1 MRKFLSEECGLIF
14 TDSQNIDMLY
24 APLGNMID
32 IFRTLQS
39 KIKWDFSLVN
49 FSNTHN
55 KNVLFLFQDFPSHFD
70 TFYACFKKKNLSLF
84 L

>member
-32 IFRTLQS
+32 IFRRLQS
-39 KIKWDFSLVN
+39 KIK
-49 FSNTHN
+49 
-55 KNVLFLFQDFPSHFD
+55 
-70 TFYACFKKKNLSLF
+70 
-84 L
+84 